1 MPAPALVTVVP
12 VPEIIPEYVPAVAW
26 VIDKAPPLRLK
37 FPEPL
42 NDPVVAVIVNGNV
55 PKTVDMLLAPRATL
69 TYALKVREE
78 LLFEIFP
85 IPVVNV
91 MLPSGVVIDTFVF
104 PLSDASMLDAKI
116 VEVRVAVKADE

>member
-1 MPAPALVTVVP
+1 M
-12 VPEIIPEYVPAVAW
+12 
-26 VIDKAPPLRLK
+26 IDKAPPLRVK

-55 PKTVDMLLAPRATL
+55 FKLDVMLLAPRATL

-78 LLFEIFP
+78 MLFAVFA

-91 MLPSGVVIDTFVF
+91 MLPSAVVIDTFV
-104 PLSDASMLDAKI
+104 PALSDVSILDAKI
-116 VEVRVAVKADE
+116 VEVAPAVKADE